1 MTEQLKKNKWVNVV
15 LFFSLALNFFIAGY
29 LVSDTKM
36 LSPLHKNKMI
46 HKRPEVR
53 IVDYFPKAKKQEF
66 RQLMMEKREKLKS
79 VKRNIFGNQREILS
93 ILSAREV
100 DEQQLRQVFRK
111 YQDNNEQLQTAIN
124 EIVIKMLM
132 EMDYESRRHTLR
144 KGKKAF
150 NHRKKME
157 EKWMEHSA
165 NRERLNQAGDR

>member
-29 LVSDTKM
+29 LVSDTKI
-36 LSPLHKNKMI
+36 LSPLHKKKMT

-66 RQLMMEKREKLKS
+66 RQLIFEKREKLKP
-79 VKRNIFGNQREILS
+79 VKRNIFENQREILS

-111 YQDNNEQLQTAIN
+111 YQENNEQLQSAIN

-132 EMDYESRRHTLR
+132 EMDYDSRRHTLR

-157 EKWMEHSA
+157 EKWREHFGKQDS
-165 NRERLNQAGDR
+165 LNQGREG